1 MMAESDIHANLVD
14 RLTSWVAREYC
25 LGSTAAILVDRQ
37 GVIGPQRPP
46 NIGGFVPDVYLA
58 ASAHRVIGEAKTSR
72 DIETSHS
79 ESQLM
84 AFLQYCGTTKG
95 LFVLAV
101 PWYRVPYAHN
111 LLQRMCNRMCLSVRT
126 FRILRDLPG

>member
-1 MMAESDIHANLVD
+1 MPESDIHAKLVD
-14 RLTSWVAREYC
+14 RLMSWVAREYC

-46 NIGGFVPDVYLA
+46 NVGGFVPDVYLRV
-58 ASAHRVIGEAKTSR
+58 SAIRVVGEAKTSR

-79 ESQLM
+79 ENQLR
-84 AFLQYCGTTKG
+84 AFLQYCGTTEG

-111 LLQRMCNRMCLSVRT
+111 LLQQMCRRACLSVRT
-126 FRILRDLPG
+126 FQVLRDLPG